1 MYTME
6 EWTGGVDELTLE
18 FQASIVKTPLLPENV
33 DFGEGITVIDPTEE
47 TNNDND
53 SVFGTDVVDWEWDTS
68 VEKAD
73 RYDYLMA
80 VCSGTIAGL
89 IDVFYVGEFSLSR
102 ANEWG
107 NLETNWF
114 VMKIAELQGFKGDD
128 LSDAIKYLENLYRF
142 AADSVTSDF
151 GGGLQHHLRDF
162 SHHFSLGGL
171 VCSIFTQFSG
181 KVIGTDTSGSFIV
194 VELQNRELLG
204 TTFEEKLLLGVIH
217 WFFHM
222 VSDMD
227 GSSATAGK
235 GTGIPGPILSTI
247 KELSALPF
255 FRDRKVGEHEFH
267 VWVSKL
273 FNGTLLAT
281 RDENGKIVEP
291 SRFNLRTEI
300 GALHEIGRLCI
311 PVLINECVVRGLYF
325 IRRLCIAFKETE
337 ICSITDLKKINPSS
351 LLPFNNRIIKRMVT
365 IASGTFTV
373 IDSVDAAVRAT
384 IVNSGYNY
392 SFSVNLLIHINFAGI
407 GRFLTACLSDSKIIT
422 EDIREA
428 KAKRDRL
435 AKDYE
440 KSLAGLKCLFL
451 NYEQMRALFSLE
463 RLIVLHDI
471 NSGDDESANKA
482 LWELEWEKQ
491 TLKNQYVDS
500 DMADDYF
507 FSLEELCAYIEKE
520 QEKTWIYLMALEAL
534 CFVPYFPLNEYDE
547 KEKKHDK
554 MKCKTQFLVE
564 EFYKRQ
570 NQLNKDDFISLKN
583 AYQDAYSILTG
594 NKKVVTIASLVVSGV
609 AAWTGKW
616 YYYSL
621 ADQLFR
627 IAYPEYNGSG
637 LVGFGLLSFIEE
649 LSAGG
654 DIGMLDGLMF
664 AMAFKP
670 SADKKI
676 NIQIV
681 KENVLTDC
689 CKTLTFCKEVL
700 IRRFNDLLSVEII
713 KNTISTK
720 TMDIQKQLE
729 AFQSL
734 ANTEK
739 NAEKKKNL
747 YTLMQ
752 IAKDSIKYLNRTIVE
767 LDKILASRKEVAL
780 LQ

>member
-1 MYTME
+1 
-6 EWTGGVDELTLE
+6 
-18 FQASIVKTPLLPENV
+18 
-33 DFGEGITVIDPTEE
+33 
-47 TNNDND
+47 
-53 SVFGTDVVDWEWDTS
+53 
-68 VEKAD
+68 
-73 RYDYLMA
+73 
-80 VCSGTIAGL
+80 
-89 IDVFYVGEFSLSR
+89 
-102 ANEWG
+102 
-107 NLETNWF
+107 
-114 VMKIAELQGFKGDD
+114 
-128 LSDAIKYLENLYRF
+128 
-142 AADSVTSDF
+142 
-151 GGGLQHHLRDF
+151 
-162 SHHFSLGGL
+162 
-171 VCSIFTQFSG
+171 
-181 KVIGTDTSGSFIV
+181 
-194 VELQNRELLG
+194 
-204 TTFEEKLLLGVIH
+204 
-217 WFFHM
+217 
-222 VSDMD
+222 
-227 GSSATAGK
+227 
-235 GTGIPGPILSTI
+235 
-247 KELSALPF
+247 
-255 FRDRKVGEHEFH
+255 
-267 VWVSKL
+267 
-273 FNGTLLAT
+273 
-281 RDENGKIVEP
+281 
-291 SRFNLRTEI
+291 
-300 GALHEIGRLCI
+300 
-311 PVLINECVVRGLYF
+311 
-325 IRRLCIAFKETE
+325 
-337 ICSITDLKKINPSS
+337 
-351 LLPFNNRIIKRMVT
+351 
-365 IASGTFTV
+365 
-373 IDSVDAAVRAT
+373 
-384 IVNSGYNY
+384 
-392 SFSVNLLIHINFAGI
+392 
-407 GRFLTACLSDSKIIT
+407 
-422 EDIREA
+422 
-428 KAKRDRL
+428 
-435 AKDYE
+435 
-440 KSLAGLKCLFL
+440 
-451 NYEQMRALFSLE
+451 
-463 RLIVLHDI
+463 
-471 NSGDDESANKA
+471 
-482 LWELEWEKQ
+482 
-491 TLKNQYVDS
+491 
-500 DMADDYF
+500 
-507 FSLEELCAYIEKE
+507 
-520 QEKTWIYLMALEAL
+520 MALEAL